1 MTLRHLRIF
10 LTVCDTGSMTG
21 AANRLFMAQPSVSLA
36 IREMEEYYGVKLFDR
51 ISKKLFLTES
61 GRRVL
66 EYARHI
72 IALLDE
78 MEQEV
83 RNPDMSGTL
92 RVGASITV
100 GTFLLPKYVKEIA
113 RLYPELR
120 VEARIENSG
129 NIEQCVLDNAIDIGV
144 IEGIAHSEYID
155 SESFRGDRLTFI
167 CPPGHRFAGRRDVQ
181 LGELQREDF
190 ILREKGSAGR
200 EIFDGLAAAHELD
213 IRIAWQSTSNQAIIR
228 GVAEGFGISVLP
240 AFLVTEGIEKG
251 EIAEFFV
258 EELPMERKFSVIYH
272 KNKFLA
278 HGARELIRLFKEGGE
293 QAERGGAGLGGEKIA
308 QTMRSEPSSHS
319 RR

>member
-10 LTVCDTGSMTG
+10 LTVCETGSMTG
-21 AANRLFMAQPSVSLA
+21 AANRLFTAQPSISLA

-72 IALLDE
+72 IALFDE

-92 RVGASITV
+92 RVGTSITV
-100 GTFLLPKYVKEIA
+100 GTFLLPGYVKELT
-113 RLYPELR
+113 RLYPELQ
-120 VEARIENSG
+120 VEARIENSN
-129 NIEQCVLDNAIDIGV
+129 NIEQCVLSNEIDLGV
-144 IEGIAHSEYID
+144 IEGIAHSRYIS
-155 SESFRGDRLTFI
+155 SESFQGDRLTFV
-167 CPPGHRFAGRRDVQ
+167 CPPGHRFAGLGDVK
-181 LGELQREDF
+181 LGDLQGENF

-213 IRIAWQSTSNQAIIR
+213 IRIAWQSTSNQAIIH

-240 AFLVTEGIEKG
+240 AFLAAEAVERGM
-251 EIAEFFV
+251 IAEFAV
-258 EELPMERKFSVIYH
+258 EGLSMERKFSVIYH

-278 HGARELIRLFKEGGE
+278 RGARELIRLFKEGGE
-293 QAERGGAGLGGEKIA
+293 
-308 QTMRSEPSSHS
+308 
-319 RR
+319 

>member
-10 LTVCDTGSMTG
+10 LTVCETGSMTG
-21 AANRLFMAQPSVSLA
+21 AANRLFTAQPSISLA

-72 IALLDE
+72 IALFDE

-92 RVGASITV
+92 RVGTSITV
-100 GTFLLPKYVKEIA
+100 GTFLLPGYVKELT
-113 RLYPELR
+113 RLYPELQ
-120 VEARIENSG
+120 VEARIENSN
-129 NIEQCVLDNAIDIGV
+129 NIEQCVLSNEIDLGV
-144 IEGIAHSEYID
+144 IEGIAHSRYIS
-155 SESFRGDRLTFI
+155 SESFRGDRLTFV
-167 CPPGHRFAGRRDVQ
+167 CPPGHRFAGLGDVK
-181 LGELQREDF
+181 LGDLQGENF

-213 IRIAWQSTSNQAIIR
+213 IRIAWQSTSNQAIIH

-240 AFLVTEGIEKG
+240 AFLAAEAVERGM
-251 EIAEFFV
+251 IAEFAV
-258 EELPMERKFSVIYH
+258 EGLSMERKFSVIYH

-278 HGARELIRLFKEGGE
+278 RGARELIRLFKEGGE
-293 QAERGGAGLGGEKIA
+293 
-308 QTMRSEPSSHS
+308 
-319 RR
+319 